1 MNPRGH
7 PWRRRANSPMC
18 YRSAMRH
25 KAFLLLAALLPSCA
39 HAQTSVS
46 PDTRTAVRQLVGDVM
61 INGKAY
67 EYDRQIAD
75 NIGPRLTGS
84 DNYVH
89 AVSWAIDQFKSL
101 GLTNVHT
108 EPFTMPALWEPEVL
122 ATGQILAPRLQ
133 TLHIYSLGWSPS
145 TPEGG
150 LKGEVVYIP
159 HLTIEAL
166 DSQKEKLRGAIVMI
180 DNSSLGD
187 QPSFSQ
193 TLKSLAHLGEFAPQ
207 ALLLVGGPNGAE
219 SATALTFDGSLSHF
233 PIAQIGLEDELLIK
247 RLLGEGPVTV
257 QFSFK
262 NRIRPAAQVNNVVA
276 EITGS
281 DLPNEIVIVGGH
293 LDSWHPATG
302 AQDNG
307 TGVATVLDVARA
319 VKSLGHPPRRTM
331 RFILFGG
338 EEQGI
343 IGSTSYVKHH
353 IADLPNIDAVL
364 ISDTGAE
371 PAKGWYVM
379 GRNDETKS
387 MENIAPLLTG
397 LGSDK
402 TTPST
407 EFLFQTDHI
416 SFDLLGVPTLVL
428 WTSTDKYFKLHHKAS
443 DSFDSVVQADLNQ
456 GVATT
461 AVTAYAIADSAQ
473 SFAPHFTPKQV
484 EDMLKEAK
492 QYDDYQFFKS
502 AGVFP

>member
-1 MNPRGH
+1 
-7 PWRRRANSPMC
+7 MC
-18 YRSAMRH
+18 YRSAMRL
-25 KAFLLLAALLPSCA
+25 KAIVLLSTLLPFCA

-46 PDTRTAVRQLVGDVM
+46 PETRTAVRQLIGDIMVDS
-61 INGKAY
+61 KAY
-67 EYDRQIAD
+67 AYDRQLAD
-75 NIGPRLTGS
+75 HVGPRLTGS

-89 AVSWAIDQFKSL
+89 AVSWAVDQFKSL

-108 EPFTMPALWEPEVL
+108 ESFTMPALWEPEVL
-122 ATGQILAPRLQ
+122 AAGQILEPRLQ

-150 LKGEVVYIP
+150 IKGNVVYIP
-159 HLTIEAL
+159 HLTIEGL
-166 DSQKEKLRGAIVMI
+166 DSLKDKIKGAIVLI
-180 DNSSLGD
+180 DESSFGD

-193 TLKSLAHLGEFAPQ
+193 ILKALNHLGEFVPQ
-207 ALLLVGGPNGAE
+207 ALLLVGGANGIE
-219 SATALTFDGSLSHF
+219 SATALTFDGTISHI
-233 PIAQIGLEDELLIK
+233 PMAQIGLEDELLIK
-247 RLLGEGPVTV
+247 RLLDEGPVTV

-262 NRIRPAAQVNNVVA
+262 NRIRPTTQVNNVVA
-276 EITGS
+276 EIPGS
-281 DLPNEIVIVGGH
+281 DLPNEIVIVAGH

-307 TGVATVLDVARA
+307 TGVSTVIDVARA
-319 VKSLGHPPRRTM
+319 VKALGRPPRRTM

-379 GRNDETKS
+379 GRNDETKAL
-387 MENIAPLLTG
+387 ENIEPLLAG

-402 TTPST
+402 TNPST
-407 EFLFQTDHI
+407 QFLFQTDHI

-428 WTSTDKYFKLHHKAS
+428 WTSTEKYFKLHHKAS
-443 DSFDSVVQADLNQ
+443 DSFDSVVQADLTQ

-461 AVTAYAIADSAQ
+461 AATAYAIADSAQ
-473 SFAPHFTPKQV
+473 PFAPHFTPKQV
-484 EDMLKEAK
+484 EDMLKDAK

>member
-1 MNPRGH
+1 
-7 PWRRRANSPMC
+7 
-18 YRSAMRH
+18 MRL
-25 KAFLLLAALLPSCA
+25 KALALLVALLPFCA
-39 HAQTSVS
+39 HAQTTVS
-46 PDTRTAVRQLVGDVM
+46 PDTRTAVRQLIGDIMVD
-61 INGKAY
+61 GKAY
-67 EYDRQIAD
+67 EYDRQLAD
-75 NIGPRLTGS
+75 NVGPRLTGS

-89 AVSWAIDQFKSL
+89 AVSWAVDQFKSL

-122 ATGQILAPRLQ
+122 ATGHILEPRLQ

-150 LKGEVVYIP
+150 IKGNVVYIP
-159 HLTIEAL
+159 HLTIEGL
-166 DSQKEKLRGAIVMI
+166 DSQKDKLKGAIVLI
-180 DNSSLGD
+180 DESSFGD
-187 QPSFSQ
+187 QPTFSQ
-193 TLKSLAHLGEFAPQ
+193 ILKALNHLGEFAPQ
-207 ALLLVGGPNGAE
+207 ALLLVGGANGIE
-219 SATALTFDGSLSHF
+219 SATALTFDGTISHF

-247 RLLGEGPVTV
+247 RLLAEGPVTV
-257 QFSFK
+257 QFSFR
-262 NRIRPAAQVNNVVA
+262 NRIRPATQVNNVVA

-281 DLPNEIVIVGGH
+281 ELPNEIVIVGGH

-319 VKSLGHPPRRTM
+319 VKALGHPPRRTM

-343 IGSTSYVKHH
+343 IGSTSYVRHH

-387 MENIAPLLTG
+387 MESIAPLLTG
-397 LGSDK
+397 LGSNK

-443 DSFDSVVQADLNQ
+443 DSFDSVVQADLTQ
-456 GVATT
+456 GVATV
-461 AVTAYAIADSAQ
+461 AATAYAIADSAQ
-473 SFAPHFTPKQV
+473 PFAPHFTPKQI

>member
-1 MNPRGH
+1 M
-7 PWRRRANSPMC
+7 W

-25 KAFLLLAALLPSCA
+25 KAFLLLATLLPPCA
-39 HAQTSVS
+39 QAQSVVS
-46 PDTRTAVRQLVGDVM
+46 PDTRAAVRQLVGDIMV
-61 INGKAY
+61 NGKAY
-67 EYDRQIAD
+67 EYDRQLAD
-75 NIGPRLTGS
+75 HVGPRLTGS

-89 AVSWAIDQFKSL
+89 AVSWAVDQFKSL
-101 GLTNVHT
+101 GLANIHT
-108 EPFTMPALWEPEVL
+108 ESFTMPALWEPDVL
-122 ATGQILAPRLQ
+122 ATGHITSPRLQ

-145 TPEGG
+145 TPDTGI
-150 LKGEVVYIP
+150 KGQVLYIP
-159 HLTIEAL
+159 HLTIEDL
-166 DSQKEKLRGAIVMI
+166 DSQKDKIRGAIILI
-180 DNSSLGD
+180 DESSFGD

-193 TLKSLAHLGEFAPQ
+193 ILKSLAHLGDFAPQ
-207 ALLLVGGPNGAE
+207 ALLIAGGANGIE
-219 SATALTFDGSLSHF
+219 SATALTFDGSISHF

-247 RLLGEGPVTV
+247 RLLGEGSVTV

-262 NRIRPAAQVNNVVA
+262 NRIRPTTQVYNVVA
-276 EITGS
+276 EIPGS

-307 TGVATVLDVARA
+307 TGVSTVIDVARA
-319 VKSLGHPPRRTM
+319 VKSLGRPPRRTM

-353 IADLPNIDAVL
+353 LADMPNIDAVL

-379 GRNDETKS
+379 GRNDETKAL
-387 MENIAPLLTG
+387 ENIKPLLSG
-397 LGSDK
+397 LGSDQ
-402 TTPST
+402 TNPST
-407 EFLFQTDHI
+407 QFLFQTDHI

-428 WTSTDKYFKLHHKAS
+428 WTGTEKYFKLHHKAS
-443 DSFDSVVQADLNQ
+443 DSFDSVVQADLTQ

-461 AVTAYAIADSAQ
+461 AATAYAIADSTQ
-473 SFAPHFTPKQV
+473 PFAPHFTPKQI

-502 AGVFP
+502 AGIFP

>member
-1 MNPRGH
+1 
-7 PWRRRANSPMC
+7 
-18 YRSAMRH
+18 MRL
-25 KAFLLLAALLPSCA
+25 KVIALLAVFLPFCA

-46 PDTRTAVRQLVGDVM
+46 PETRTAVRQIIGDIMVD
-61 INGKAY
+61 GKAL
-67 EYDRQIAD
+67 EYDRQLAD
-75 NIGPRLTGS
+75 HIGPRLTGS

-89 AVSWAIDQFKSL
+89 AVSWAVDQFKSL

-108 EPFTMPALWEPEVL
+108 EPFTMPALWEPDGP
-122 ATGQILAPRLQ
+122 ATGQIISPRLQ
-133 TLHIYSLGWSPS
+133 ILHIYSLGWSPS

-150 LKGEVVYIP
+150 IKGNVVYIP
-159 HLTIEAL
+159 HLNIEAL
-166 DSQKEKLRGAIVMI
+166 DSQKDKFRGAIVLI
-180 DNSSLGD
+180 DESSFGE

-193 TLKSLAHLGEFAPQ
+193 ILQSLARLGELAPQ
-207 ALLLVGGPNGAE
+207 AILIAGGTNGIE
-219 SATALTFDGSLSHF
+219 SATALTFDGTLSHF

-247 RLLGEGPVTV
+247 RLLDEGAVTV
-257 QFSFK
+257 QFAFK
-262 NRIRPAAQVNNVVA
+262 NRIRPATQVNNVIA
-276 EITGS
+276 EIPGS

-307 TGVATVLDVARA
+307 TGVATVIDVARA
-319 VKSLGHPPRRTM
+319 VKALGHPPRRTM

-353 IADLPNIDAVL
+353 LADMPNIDAVL

-371 PAKGWYVM
+371 PTKGWYVM
-379 GRNDETKS
+379 GRNDETKAL
-387 MENIAPLLTG
+387 ENIEPLLAG
-397 LGSDK
+397 LGSNR
-402 TTPST
+402 TNPST
-407 EFLFQTDHI
+407 QFLFQTDHI

-428 WTSTDKYFKLHHKAS
+428 WTGTDKYFKLHHKAS
-443 DSFDSVVQADLNQ
+443 DSFDSVVQADLTQ

-461 AVTAYAIADSAQ
+461 AATAFAIADSAQ
-473 SFAPHFTPKQV
+473 PFAPHFTPKQV
-484 EDMLKEAK
+484 EDMLKDAK